1 MPETSTNAVVA
12 RLHAML
18 SGLTRPK
25 GPHCNTGQ
33 AAAGHGRDGDPITRD
48 VPRPLMDPG
57 AGVRGG
63 LGTIVGATFLGMGI
77 ACLETPT
84 FKDLE

>member
-1 MPETSTNAVVA
+1 LQYKLPPDAVEMAIPSLATSLDLSWTRVPA
-12 RLHAML
+12 RDLA
-18 SGLTRPK
+18 GL
-25 GPHCNTGQ
+25 G
-33 AAAGHGRDGDPITRD
+33 
-48 VPRPLMDPG
+48 VE
-57 AGVRGG
+57 VRGG

>member
-1 MPETSTNAVVA
+1 
-12 RLHAML
+12 ML
-18 SGLTRPK
+18 SGLATEGTTLRYRPSCP
-25 GPHCNTGQ
+25 GR
-33 AAAGHGRDGDPITRD
+33 GRDGDPITRD